1 MLLAD
6 EVELSELSDLIRPS
20 RALITI
26 SGRRQGAAD
35 APRMADLDE
44 ILTYRSGQGHRL
56 AMGLKSMLETASKN
70 LTRFTEIAVAD
81 ARPLDYA
88 DNR

>member
-1 MLLAD
+1 
-6 EVELSELSDLIRPS
+6 
-20 RALITI
+20 
-26 SGRRQGAAD
+26 
-35 APRMADLDE
+35 MADLDE